1 VDALSHALI
10 AIIILLVLGLP
21 TLIPFAVIGAVIL
34 DADIFFSL
42 ISDRSPNLYL
52 FTHGGIAHSIAGAVA
67 ISVLA
72 YLTIVGITVMG
83 FIVPPPYPGYGIAAF
98 ASILASA
105 FLHLFIDIL
114 ACPGIPLLAPFS
126 DRKYT
131 LGILPGP
138 SILLMVG
145 ALGVLISVVF
155 RLVSMTAA
163 LEVYAAIAVLYLGI
177 RLAMF
182 FYASVTLPALRV
194 PTINP
199 LKWLVIT
206 ESVDI
211 YTARYYTP
219 IRGFSASETFEKYRN
234 TNVDEVELYLGM
246 PDVRRLRFHSYLMT
260 SERVGS
266 VLTFYDPLREKGYIY
281 YPPKHKRV
289 TLTISARA

>member
-10 AIIILLVLGLP
+10 AIIILLTFGLP
-21 TLIPFAVIGAVIL
+21 ALIPFAVIGAVIL

-52 FTHGGIAHSIAGAVA
+52 FTHGGIAHSVAGAVA

-155 RLVSMTAA
+155 RLISMTAA

-182 FYASVTLPALRV
+182 FYVSVTLPALRV

-199 LKWLVIT
+199 LMWLVIT
-206 ESVDI
+206 ESVDT

-219 IRGFSASETFEKYRN
+219 IRGFSASETFEKYHN
-234 TNVDEVELYLGM
+234 TNVDEVEPYLGV
-246 PDVRRLRFHSYLMT
+246 PDVQRLRFHSYLMT
-260 SERVGS
+260 TERMGS
-266 VLTFYDPLREKGYIY
+266 VLTFYDPLREKGYLY
-281 YPPKHKRV
+281 YPPKYKRV
-289 TLTISARA
+289 TLTIPARA